1 MIRQFA
7 RDFLRAFAGEA
18 QGLLAPNIG
27 IEIVEQDERRL
38 VTLSERRQV
47 VVDKRF
53 GTVKCGAKVLA
64 SFDAI
69 QSIDIQHQRGDDVAE
84 AWNVSLYLSW
94 YARVQIGR
102 TDDATEASIVA
113 ARLSTITGKKVLA
126 L

>member
-7 RDFLRAFAGEA
+7 RDFMRALAGEA
-18 QGLLAPNIG
+18 TDLLAPSIG
-27 IEIVEQDERRL
+27 IEIVEQDDRRL

-53 GTVKCGAKVLA
+53 GTVKCGTKVLA
-64 SFDAI
+64 LFDAI
-69 QSIDIQHQRGDDVAE
+69 QSIDIQHQHDDGGTE

-102 TDDATEASIVA
+102 TGDATEASIVA